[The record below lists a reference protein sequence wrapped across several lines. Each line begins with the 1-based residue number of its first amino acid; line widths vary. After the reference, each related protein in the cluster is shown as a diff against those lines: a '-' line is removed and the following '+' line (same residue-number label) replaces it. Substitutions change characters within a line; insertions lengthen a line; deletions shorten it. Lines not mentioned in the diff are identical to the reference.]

1 MNINFIL
8 PEMTFLR
15 YFAPVSI
22 FLKQKGHDCNYIIS
36 DSHKYNSPTNSQN
49 FAQLETFCLQNSFS
63 ISPQAEK
70 ADVTFLVEGVGIER
84 SHGLTVSFV
93 YQTDFLHLFK
103 KYRSKVDCVVFPSE
117 YIKEFYGYSK
127 EENILCL
134 GIPKYFATFS
144 AESVY
149 EKYELDKNNK
159 HALIIWP
166 KNRDLGRVDI
176 SSAIQAL
183 QESGYR
189 PILKTRGKDPIPR
202 KYRKYKNFA
211 DKSWHPHTTC
221 ELLKISDIAINFG
234 STSIEECVMF
244 EVPVLNFDIK
254 PRIRHGRDQKFRVGF
269 EFLYE
274 GTSIQVDDDNFA
286 ESIKSC
292 EKEGAFDFTTTKRKY
307 LSPSTFLMDELYDFL
322 LKNT

>member
-1 MNINFIL
+1 MNVNFIL
-8 PEMTFLR
+8 AEMTFLR
-15 YFAPVSI
+15 YFAPVAVY
-22 FLKQKGHDCNYIIS
+22 LKQKGHECAFVIS
-36 DSHKYNSPTNSQN
+36 ESHKYNSPTKTGNL
-49 FAQLETFCLQNSFS
+49 AQLELFCAQNSFS
-63 ISPQAEK
+63 IQRQAGK
-70 ADVTFLVEGVGIER
+70 ADVTFLVEGVGIEK
-84 SHGLTVSFV
+84 SSGLSVSFV

-103 KYRSKVDCVVFPSE
+103 KYRSKVDCIVFPSE

-134 GIPKYFATFS
+134 GIPKYLTTFS
-144 AESVY
+144 ADSVHQ
-149 EKYELDKNNK
+149 KYGLDKSRK

-166 KNRDLGRVDI
+166 KNRDLGKVNMSNI
-176 SSAIQAL
+176 IQVL
-183 QESGYR
+183 LESGSE
-189 PILKTRGKDPIPR
+189 PILKTRGKDPIPD

-244 EVPVLNFDIK
+244 EVPVLNFDVK
-254 PRIRHGRDQKFRVGF
+254 PRVRHGLEQKFRVGF

-274 GTSIQVDDDNFA
+274 GTSIQVDDNNFA
-286 ESIKSC
+286 ESVKAC
-292 EKEGAFDFTTTKRKY
+292 EKEGVFDFDTTKRRY
-307 LSPSTFLMDELYDFL
+307 LNPSTFLMDELYGFL